1 MSMMSEFK
9 DFAVK
14 GNMIDLAI
22 GFIMGGAFATVI
34 KSLVS
39 NVIMPPIGY
48 LMGGVDFSKLAI
60 PLGKA
65 LDGKTDVAIKYGM
78 FINACISFA
87 ILAFCVFLLVKA
99 VNDIKK
105 RFEEEKEAAPA
116 KPSSTDALLA
126 EIRDELKKQA

>member
-39 NVIMPPIGY
+39 NIIMPPIGY

-60 PLGKA
+60 TLGKG
-65 LDGKTDVAIKYGM
+65 LDGKTDVAIKYGA
-78 FINACISFA
+78 FINACISFV
-87 ILAFCVFLLVKA
+87 ILAFCVFLLVKS
-99 VNDIKK
+99 VNNIKK
-105 RFEEEKEAAPA
+105 RFEEEAESAPA
-116 KPSSTDALLA
+116 KPSSTDKLLE
-126 EIRDELKKQA
+126 EIRDELKKSA

>member
-39 NVIMPPIGY
+39 NIIMPPIGY

-60 PLGKA
+60 TLGKA
-65 LDGKTDVAIKYGM
+65 LDGKTDVAIKYGA
-78 FINACISFA
+78 FINACISFV
-87 ILAFCVFLLVKA
+87 ILAFCVFLLVKS
-99 VNDIKK
+99 VNNIKK
-105 RFEEEKEAAPA
+105 RFEEEAESAPA
-116 KPSSTDALLA
+116 KPSSTDKLLE
-126 EIRDELKKQA
+126 EIRDELKKSA